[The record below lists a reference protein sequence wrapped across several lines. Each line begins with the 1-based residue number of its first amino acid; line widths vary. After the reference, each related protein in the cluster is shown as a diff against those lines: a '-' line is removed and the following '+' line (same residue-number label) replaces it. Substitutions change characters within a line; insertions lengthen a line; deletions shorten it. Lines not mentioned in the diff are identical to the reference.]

1 MLVLSSL
8 VLLAALFKHSVLCED
23 TCKCVGELKEQEG
36 PCGDGVCHTL
46 MDYAAFQGNFSSNTT
61 FKFLPGDHV
70 LEEIYISVTR
80 VHNLTFTGLENDT
93 DDDSANVLC
102 IGKNA
107 GFFFENIEYL
117 TITNMG
123 FKHCGFLHFKNY
135 TQAFLMRYVKNLQ
148 LSHVVIYNSS
158 GFGLIAYNLQGN
170 SLIDSTTI
178 DLSHNK
184 TGYLAGNL
192 RIQYRNYSA
201 IGSHNLVI
209 TNSNF
214 QNGTP
219 QKEDNRESYASG
231 IDILLATTESIYITL
246 RNVTL
251 TGNRARSGGNLALTY
266 VHLTQSTTWPSSV
279 VIDNCT
285 LSNGS
290 AFLGG
295 GMYMSMVARQNEST
309 NDNHSVVIVHISNTY
324 IQNNEAYVVGAGM
337 YIQLYEEVALSTGAN
352 ITIESSHFLSNT
364 IEHLV
369 NGRGGVALSILNFQI
384 PGYLHHRMPQYTISV
399 TSCNFLYNS
408 VGVLSEDSVGS
419 GTLFVEENAVT
430 ILKDNVFAHN
440 HCTGIVAVRS
450 NLKLRSNT
458 TIWNNTGNNGGGMV
472 LCDNSLLYLSGDVT
486 VNITRNKALSYGGG
500 IYAEFEC
507 TQAIPPCFFQ
517 MDQVK
522 NKKVYLD
529 QNSANKAGTAL
540 YGGSIGYCYLFGL
553 KEQNSTR
560 VFFNVFNVTPNDPS
574 SISSNPLRVC
584 FCYPNSTEKN
594 CHLTHLEHS
603 IYPGGVFTV
612 ALVVVGQRNGT
623 VPGVV
628 VASNVTGKYKTQSVE
643 TNQCKNLSYSLSSTA
658 TRNFTDKVFINLAV
672 QNTDFRDVI
681 DNIVHTVTI
690 PVNLMSCPPG
700 FDLQE
705 NHTAEDQYG
714 CMCLKVLKESLDEII
729 CDVKNTTI
737 HKSFKSSWWLGFKS
751 TDNGSEIVF
760 SKFCPFDYC
769 YMRDVYINVSQP
781 ESADNQCAFNREGP
795 MCGRCK
801 KNLSIVFGSF
811 HCVDC
816 RSNHSVLR
824 VLGRIVLFSVLGIV
838 FVFIL
843 GVLDIT
849 VTEGTLNAMI
859 FYMNVVGMNHT
870 IFIGSPNNLTVKLL
884 RMFVLLM
891 NLTTPYEFC
900 FYDGMD
906 SFVKTILHFL
916 FPFYLL
922 FLAGVIIF
930 LCRKSPLV
938 SKIVGENAVKILAT
952 IILFSYAKIL
962 RVVIDSA
969 NHTTL
974 NYGNGSTSYVW
985 TMDGNIPFW
994 SKKHAFLFAGAI
1006 LIAAITLPYTLS
1018 LLFIQ
1023 CLRKRSHMKVLFWVN
1038 KLKPFFDAYTGPYKD
1053 RYHFWTGFLLIIRI
1067 VLFVSIATNTSK
1079 GPILSLTLIGTTTSI
1094 LLLLIKPGLYRKW
1107 QLTAI
1112 EAFTYFNLIIFSFE
1126 TAYVITDNDSKDK
1139 PTVICIGSMFL
1150 LFCGVVIYH
1159 VYKKFSDTQWWGK
1172 MKVWLLDKRWPWMK
1186 RKPIRSLI
1194 LNHSGVDDLSS
1205 SDSELDPILGN
1216 APPVIR
1222 YDEYREPLVETGE
1235 YM

>member
-23 TCKCVGELKEQEG
+23 TCKCVGQLQEQKG
-36 PCGDGVCHTL
+36 PCADGVCHTL

-70 LEEIYISVTR
+70 LKERYISVTR
-80 VHNLTFTGLENDT
+80 VHNLKFIGLQNDT
-93 DDDSANVLC
+93 DHDDANVRC
-102 IGKNA
+102 IGRNA

-123 FKHCGFLHFKNY
+123 FKHCGFLYFKNY
-135 TQAFLMRYVKNLQ
+135 TQAVLMRYVKNLQ
-148 LSHVVIYNSS
+148 LSHVVIHNSS
-158 GFGLIAYNLQGN
+158 GYGLITYNLQGN
-170 SLIDSTTI
+170 SSIDTTTI
-178 DLSHNK
+178 DSSHNE
-184 TGYLAGNL
+184 TGYFGGNL

-201 IGSHNLVI
+201 IVSHYLVI

-214 QNGTP
+214 QNGKTEY
-219 QKEDNRESYASG
+219 QKDNTESYASG

-266 VHLTQSTTWPSSV
+266 IHLTQSTTWPSSV

-285 LSNGS
+285 LSSGS
-290 AFLGG
+290 AILGG

-309 NDNHSVVIVHISNTY
+309 AYNHSVVIVHIRDTY
-324 IQNNEAYVVGAGM
+324 IQNNEADVVGAGM

-352 ITIESSHFLSNT
+352 ITIERCHFLSNT
-364 IEHLV
+364 IKHLV

-384 PGYLHHRMPQYTISV
+384 PDYLHHRMPQYTISV
-399 TSCNFLYNS
+399 TSCNFFYNS
-408 VGVLSEDSVGS
+408 VTVLSDDSVGS
-419 GTLFVEENAVT
+419 GTLFVEENAITV
-430 ILKDNVFAHN
+430 LKDNVFAHN

-450 NLKLRSNT
+450 NLKLQSNT

-472 LCDNSLLYLSGDVT
+472 LCDNSLLYLSGEVT
-486 VNITRNKALSYGGG
+486 VNITQNTALSYGGG

-517 MDQVK
+517 IDQVK
-522 NKKVYLD
+522 NKKVYLE
-529 QNSANKAGTAL
+529 QNSAKAGKAL
-540 YGGSIGYCYLFGL
+540 YGGSIEYCYLFGI
-553 KEQNSTR
+553 KETNSTR
-560 VFFNVFNVTPNDPS
+560 FFFNIFNITPNDPS

-584 FCYPNSTEKN
+584 FCHPNSQEKN
-594 CHLTHLEHS
+594 CSLTQLEYN
-603 IYPGGVFTV
+603 IYPGGILTV
-612 ALVVVGQRNGT
+612 RLVVVGQRNGT

-628 VASNVTGKYKTQSVE
+628 VASNVPDKHKTQSLE
-643 TNQCKNLSYSLSSTA
+643 NNQCKNLTYSLSSNA
-658 TRNFTDKVFINLAV
+658 TRNFTDKVFIDLTV

-681 DNIVHTVTI
+681 DSIHNVTI
-690 PVNLMSCPPG
+690 SVNLMSCPPG
-700 FDLQE
+700 FDLQV
-705 NHTAEDQYG
+705 NHTEDQYG
-714 CMCLKVLKESLDEII
+714 CMCSKILKMYLDEIE
-729 CDVKNTTI
+729 CDIRTTSI
-737 HKSFKSSWWLGFKS
+737 HKSLKSSWWLGFQS

-769 YMRDVYINVSQP
+769 DMKNVYINVSQP
-781 ESADNQCAFNREGP
+781 ESADKQCAFKREGP
-795 MCGRCK
+795 LCGGCK
-801 KNLSIVFGSF
+801 KNLSMVFGSF
-811 HCVDC
+811 HCADC
-816 RSNHSVLR
+816 SSNHSVLR
-824 VLGRIVLFSVLGIV
+824 VLGRIVLFSILGIV

-843 GVLDIT
+843 GILDIT

-859 FYMNVVGMNHT
+859 FYMNVVSMNRS
-870 IFIGSPNNLTVKLL
+870 IFIGSPNNRIVKLL
-884 RMFVLLM
+884 EMFVELM
-891 NLTTPYEFC
+891 NLTSPFEFC

-906 SFVKTILHFL
+906 SFVKTILLFL
-916 FPFYLL
+916 FPLYLL

-952 IILFSYAKIL
+952 MILFSYAKIL

-974 NYGNGSTSYVW
+974 NYSNGSTYVW
-985 TMDGNIPFW
+985 SIDGNIQFW
-994 SKKHAFLFAGAI
+994 GKKHAFLFACAI
-1006 LIAAITLPYTLS
+1006 LIAAITLPYTLA

-1023 CLRKRSHMKVLFWVN
+1023 CLRKRSDMKVLFWVN

-1053 RYHFWTGFLLIIRI
+1053 NYHFWTGFLLIVRI
-1067 VLFVSIATNTSK
+1067 ILFVSIATNTSK
-1079 GPILSLTLIGTTTSI
+1079 GPILNLTLIGTTTSV
-1094 LLLLIKPGLYRKW
+1094 LLILIKPGLYKKW

-1112 EAFTYFNLIIFSFE
+1112 EAYTYFNLIVFSFG
-1126 TAYVITDNDSKDK
+1126 TAYVITDTDSKEK

-1194 LNHSGVDDLSS
+1194 LNHSGVDELSS

-1216 APPVIR
+1216 APPVVR